1 MRLTL
6 FRKFLLLLV
15 PAFVVLA
22 SVGIGLARH
31 LEARDDTDDLT
42 ARVGTQAGRIA
53 LALARHDAV
62 WQPRLA
68 EDLMGAFAS
77 EGAVLCAE
85 LRDAKQVRLASYPA
99 VIGCTAQQPAVS
111 IDLPIGEDEAATLFV
126 GYSTAAVDQ
135 HARQHT
141 LILTGIVSTAFF
153 ITLLSAGFGFRLLVS
168 RRLDRLHRAITR
180 AAEGVERVRVEPS
193 RGDDE
198 LGDIIRA
205 YDALV
210 AREEQHEAELR
221 GAHEKLDEQSR
232 RDPLTGAFNRR
243 HVQEHIH
250 EVADASGSVLAL
262 FDIDH
267 FKRINDRFGHGV
279 GDEVLV
285 EVVRR
290 IGRVVR
296 KNDLFARWGG
306 EEFLLCVG
314 QVGEGDLD
322 WLARRLLACLSSEPV
337 VTSAGPIEVTSSIG
351 LVTFPLRTGAQAR
364 AWADAV
370 TVADWGLYRAKQSG
384 RACAV
389 VIDVLET
396 ASATSVE
403 AQSIQLGSST
413 LTVVPHVVRSV
424 TPSPDAVAPA

>member
-22 SVGIGLARH
+22 SVGIGVARH
-31 LEARDDTDDLT
+31 LEARDHTDDLA
-42 ARVGTQAGRIA
+42 ARIGTQAGRIA
-53 LALARHDAV
+53 LALSRHDAIR
-62 WQPRLA
+62 QPRLA
-68 EDLMGAFAS
+68 DDLMGAFAS
-77 EGAVLCAE
+77 EVAVLCAE
-85 LRDAKQVRLASYPA
+85 LRDAAQVRRASYPA
-99 VIGCTAQQPAVS
+99 VIGCTAQQPTASIELAV
-111 IDLPIGEDEAATLFV
+111 GENETATLFV
-126 GYSTAAVDQ
+126 GYSTAVVDEQ
-135 HARQHT
+135 ARRRT
-141 LILTGIVSTAFF
+141 LLLAGIVSTAFV
-153 ITLLSAGFGFRLLVS
+153 ITLLSAGFGFRMLVS

-180 AAEGVERVRVEPS
+180 AAEGAERVRVEPS
-193 RGDDE
+193 RGNDE

-210 AREEQHEAELR
+210 VREERHEAELR
-221 GAHEKLDEQSR
+221 GAHQQLDEQSR

-250 EVADASGSVLAL
+250 EVAEVAGAALAL

-267 FKRINDRFGHGV
+267 FKRINDRHGHGV

-290 IGRVVR
+290 IGQVVR
-296 KNDLFARWGG
+296 KQDLFARWGG

-314 QVGEGDLD
+314 EVGDGGLD
-322 WLARRLLACLSSEPV
+322 QLARRLLACLDSAPV
-337 VTSAGPIEVTSSIG
+337 MTSAGPIVVTASIG
-351 LVTFPLRTGAQAR
+351 LVAFPLRTGTGAH

-384 RACAV
+384 RDCAV
-389 VIDVLET
+389 VIDVQDT
-396 ASATSVE
+396 AAGGNLVESVP
-403 AQSIQLGSST
+403 IGGGT
-413 LTVVPHVVRSV
+413 LSVVPHVVRSAQV
-424 TPSPDAVAPA
+424 SADAVAPA